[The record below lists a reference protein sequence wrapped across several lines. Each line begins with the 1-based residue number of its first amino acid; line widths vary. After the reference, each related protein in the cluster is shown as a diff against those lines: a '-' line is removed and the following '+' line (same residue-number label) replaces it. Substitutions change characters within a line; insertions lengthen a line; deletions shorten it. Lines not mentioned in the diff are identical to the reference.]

1 MNFFENWENR
11 TIIIRKANFS
21 LNSAKMIEWWKN
33 YYNRYLLNEFSV
45 LTKIGTG
52 LPIFEVR
59 DRD

>member
-1 MNFFENWENR
+1 
-11 TIIIRKANFS
+11 
-21 LNSAKMIEWWKN
+21 MIEWWKN

-59 DRD
+59 DRDRFWFPASHSEQVT